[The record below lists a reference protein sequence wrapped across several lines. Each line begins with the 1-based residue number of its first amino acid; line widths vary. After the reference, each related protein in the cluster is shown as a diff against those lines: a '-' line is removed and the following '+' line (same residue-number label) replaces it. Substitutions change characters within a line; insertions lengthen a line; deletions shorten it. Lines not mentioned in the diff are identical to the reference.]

1 MSSNSPILLH
11 TDVSKIDRSTLK
23 KIDLKKNLSTEIH
36 RFLLEVFPEQE
47 LWFPAF
53 NYDFIKTRVF
63 DPKHDPIQV
72 GALNESLR
80 NSDSF
85 IRSEVPV
92 FSIIRQQPENKIEY
106 RSVVNPFDSE
116 GEFSEIRRRDGNI
129 CFFGATIESMTFIHF
144 VENLV
149 SIPYRYMKR
158 FPGQIKM
165 ENGSKETE
173 LSYLVRPK
181 GIAVEYDWPKIYGF
195 LQHFDIGFKISSFGS
210 YDVYNANALTDFM
223 VSKYSEDVFWTLKQ
237 DSKDIVERK
246 LNELGRGF
254 EIQDFELENLDV

>member
-1 MSSNSPILLH
+1 
-11 TDVSKIDRSTLK
+11 
-23 KIDLKKNLSTEIH
+23 LSTEIH
-36 RFLLEVFPEQE
+36 RFLLEEFPEQE

-63 DPKHDPIQV
+63 DPKNDPIQV

-80 NSDSF
+80 NSDF
-85 IRSEVPV
+85 FVRSKVPV
-92 FSIIRQQPENKIEY
+92 FSIIRQQSENKIDF
-106 RSVVNPFDSE
+106 RSVVNPFDIE

-149 SIPYRYMKR
+149 SIPYRYMKH
-158 FPGQIKM
+158 FPGQIKL
-165 ENGSKETE
+165 ENGYMETV
-173 LSYLVRPK
+173 LSYLVRPN
-181 GIAVEYDWPKIYGF
+181 GLAVEYDWHKIHRLLKQF
-195 LQHFDIGFKISSFGS
+195 EIGFKISSFGNHE
-210 YDVYNANALTDFM
+210 VYNVNALTNFM

-237 DSKDIVERK
+237 DSKHIVERK
-246 LNELGRGF
+246 LNELGRSF